1 MKKYLSLLLSLVMVL
16 ALAACGGTSSTTSDP
31 ESSDPGGTAA
41 ASDENYYSGKTIQW
55 IIPWAAGGST
65 DITSR
70 ALAQRL
76 EQKLGC
82 TIVILNTDGG
92 GGLVGFNTISGA
104 ENDGSTIGSATSSML
119 LFKASG
125 KADIDYDIVDW
136 LCMYVYVPAAIVVPK
151 DSPFETLEDLVAYG
165 KEHPEEATYSTSGFG
180 NYCHAAIGVLES
192 LSGASFSQVSYDSG
206 AEAATAAAGGHV
218 SFAACAVSEAAAM
231 VDSGDLRML
240 CVIGEERSS
249 AYPDVPTTA
258 EAGFPGMESTYT
270 AVVMPKDCPEEAVTA
285 MSTALEEIITSDE
298 WKEYIVGLGN
308 IAQYMGGDAFDTYLA
323 EQAKAFENIQF

>member
-92 GGLVGFNTISGA
+92 GGV
-104 ENDGSTIGSATSSML
+104 
-119 LFKASG
+119 
-125 KADIDYDIVDW
+125 IV
-136 LCMYVYVPAAIVVPK
+136 
-151 DSPFETLEDLVAYG
+151 
-165 KEHPEEATYSTSGFG
+165 
-180 NYCHAAIGVLES
+180 
-192 LSGASFSQVSYDSG
+192 
-206 AEAATAAAGGHV
+206 
-218 SFAACAVSEAAAM
+218 
-231 VDSGDLRML
+231 
-240 CVIGEERSS
+240 
-249 AYPDVPTTA
+249 
-258 EAGFPGMESTYT
+258 
-270 AVVMPKDCPEEAVTA
+270 
-285 MSTALEEIITSDE
+285 
-298 WKEYIVGLGN
+298 
-308 IAQYMGGDAFDTYLA
+308 
-323 EQAKAFENIQF
+323 